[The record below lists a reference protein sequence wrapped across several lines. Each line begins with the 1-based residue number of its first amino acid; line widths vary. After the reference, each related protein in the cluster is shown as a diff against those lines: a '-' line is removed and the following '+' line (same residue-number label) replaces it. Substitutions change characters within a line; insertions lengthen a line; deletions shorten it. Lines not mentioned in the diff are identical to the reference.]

1 MMESISTKTVK
12 NFDWILFLSV
22 LGLLAIGI
30 IAIYSATYNSGSA
43 LLKQNYERQL
53 IWAAIG
59 MILFFGMAVLH
70 FKYYQAFAY
79 IFYGFSIVLLLLVLA
94 MGKMGGGAVRWIS
107 IGGAKFQ
114 PSEWA
119 KLFTIFALARYL
131 SDNVNQIRSPK
142 VLVTSFAI
150 GLLPMFLIFE
160 EPDLGTSLVFAAII
174 PSILFWADVSP
185 LALFLIAA
193 PFLTMLASFNF
204 YSFSAVVILLVG
216 VLYFVKRPL
225 LFSIANVLLN
235 LFVGIMTPF
244 LWNSLH
250 VYQQKRILT
259 FLGLVSDPRGLSY
272 QIIQSKVAIGSGG
285 LWGKGFLHGTQ
296 TQLRFL
302 PAQHTDFIFSVIGEE
317 FGFMGAMVV
326 LFLFGLLIYR
336 GFKISA
342 SAKNNF
348 AGLVGIGITT
358 MFLYHAVVNIGMA
371 TGIMPVT
378 GLPLPF
384 VSYGGS
390 FLLVS
395 MASMGVLAN
404 ISMRRYDY

>member
-1 MMESISTKTVK
+1 MEIISTKAVK
-12 NFDWILFLSV
+12 QFDWVLLFGMLA
-22 LGLLAIGI
+22 LLAIGVL
-30 IAIYSATYNSGSA
+30 AIYSATYNSGSSY
-43 LLKQNYERQL
+43 LRQNYERQL

-59 MILFFGMAVLH
+59 GILFLVMAFLH
-70 FKYYQAFAY
+70 FRYYQAFAY
-79 IFYGFSIVLLLLVLA
+79 VFYGFAIVLLVVVLA
-94 MGKMGGGAVRWIS
+94 VGKIGGGAVRWIS
-107 IGGAKFQ
+107 IAGLKFQ

-131 SDNVNQIRSPK
+131 SDNKNQVRSTR
-142 VLVTSFAI
+142 VLITAFAI
-150 GLLPMFLIFE
+150 GLLPMILIFE

-185 LALFLIAA
+185 LALFLIGA

-204 YSFSAVVILLVG
+204 YTFFADMVLLVG

-225 LFSIANVLLN
+225 VFSVGNVLLN

-250 VYQQKRILT
+250 TYQQKRILT
-259 FLGLVSDPRGLSY
+259 FLGFVSDPKGISY

-317 FGFMGAMVV
+317 FGFIGAMVV
-326 LFLFGLLIYR
+326 LFLFALVLYR
-336 GFKISA
+336 GFKIS
-342 SAKNNF
+342 SVSKNNF
-348 AGLVGIGITT
+348 AGLMGIGITT

-404 ISMRRYDY
+404 ISMRRYEY

>member
-1 MMESISTKTVK
+1 MESITTKTIK
-12 NFDWILFLSV
+12 RFDWILLLTMLCLLVVGV
-22 LGLLAIGI
+22 L
-30 IAIYSATYNSGSA
+30 AIYSATYNSGSSN
-43 LLKQNYERQL
+43 LKQNYERQI
-53 IWAAIG
+53 IWAALG
-59 MILFFGMAVLH
+59 GVLFLTMAFLH

-79 IFYGFSIVLLLLVLA
+79 VLYGFSIVLLLFVLA
-94 MGKMGGGAVRWIS
+94 IGKMGGGAVRWIS
-107 IGGAKFQ
+107 IGGLKFQ

-119 KLFTIFALARYL
+119 KLFTIIALARYL
-131 SDNVNQIRSPK
+131 SDHTNQIRSPK
-142 VLVTSFAI
+142 VLITAFAI
-150 GLLPMFLIFE
+150 GLLPMALIFE
-160 EPDLGTSLVFAAII
+160 EPDFGTSLVFAAII

-193 PFLTMLASFNF
+193 PFLTMIASFNF
-204 YSFSAVVILLVG
+204 YSFFADMMLLVG

-225 LFSIANVLLN
+225 IFSAANVLLN

-244 LWNSLH
+244 MWNSLH
-250 VYQQKRILT
+250 AYQQKRILT
-259 FLGLVSDPRGLSY
+259 FLGLVSDPKGLSY

-317 FGFMGAMVV
+317 FGFIGAMAV
-326 LFLFGLLIYR
+326 LFLFVLLLYR
-336 GFKISA
+336 GFKLSA
-342 SAKNNF
+342 ASKNNF
-348 AGLVGIGITT
+348 ASLVGIGITT

-390 FLLVS
+390 FLLMS
-395 MASMGVLAN
+395 MASMGILEN
-404 ISMRRYDY
+404 ISIRKYEY

>member
-1 MMESISTKTVK
+1 MENISTKTVK
-12 NFDWILFLSV
+12 QFDWILFLTMLCLLVVGV
-22 LGLLAIGI
+22 L
-30 IAIYSATYNSGSA
+30 AIYSATYNSGSSY
-43 LLKQNYERQL
+43 LKQNYERQL

-59 MILFFGMAVLH
+59 AVLFVTMALLH

-79 IFYGFSIVLLLLVLA
+79 VLYGFSIVLLLFVLA
-94 MGKMGGGAVRWIS
+94 MGRMGGGAVRWIS
-107 IGGAKFQ
+107 IGGLRFQ

-131 SDNVNQIRSPK
+131 SDNTNRIRSPR
-142 VLVTSFAI
+142 VLITAFAI
-150 GLLPMFLIFE
+150 GLLPMVLIFE

-204 YSFSAVVILLVG
+204 YTFFADMVLLVG

-225 LFSIANVLLN
+225 IFSVANVLLN

-244 LWNSLH
+244 MWNSLH
-250 VYQQKRILT
+250 AYQQKRILT
-259 FLGLVSDPRGLSY
+259 FLGLISDPRGLSY

-317 FGFMGAMVV
+317 FGFMGAMLV
-326 LFLFGLLIYR
+326 LFLFALLLYR

-342 SAKNNF
+342 VSKNNF
-348 AGLVGIGITT
+348 TGLVGIGITT

-390 FLLVS
+390 FLLMS
-395 MASMGVLAN
+395 MASMGVLES
-404 ISMRRYDY
+404 ISIRKYEY